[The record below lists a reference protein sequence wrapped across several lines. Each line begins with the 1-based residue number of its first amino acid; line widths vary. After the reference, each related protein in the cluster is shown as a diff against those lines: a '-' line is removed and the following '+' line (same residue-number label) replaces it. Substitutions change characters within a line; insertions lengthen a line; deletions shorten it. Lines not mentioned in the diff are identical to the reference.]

1 MWDHRVAVGT
11 CRPSGL
17 PEEAAMDEHW
27 IEAHKPAADRWVHY
41 LLAALM
47 WSVVGS
53 ALLAVGSHWAG
64 RTFAALGTAHAALLP
79 LVLIGIGVAAG
90 AAKARWVLGPAA
102 ERIIQRID
110 ERGDRRCA
118 GGFLSWR
125 SWGFVLVMI
134 VAGRLLRGSH
144 IPRAVLGVVYVA
156 VGTALLLAA
165 RRPWEAW
172 RAARRQ
178 LRPGRPSSR

>member
-1 MWDHRVAVGT
+1 MSER
-11 CRPSGL
+11 
-17 PEEAAMDEHW
+17 W
-27 IEAHKPAADRWVHY
+27 IEAHKPAADRWVHH

-64 RTFAALGTAHAALLP
+64 LTFAAFGTAHAVLLP
-79 LVLIGIGVAAG
+79 LVLIGCGVAAG
-90 AAKARWVLGPAA
+90 VAKAHWVLRPSA

-110 ERGDRRCA
+110 ERGDGRCA

-134 VAGRLLRGSH
+134 LAGRLLRGSH
-144 IPRAVLGVVYVA
+144 IPRAALGVVYVA

-165 RRPWEAW
+165 HQPWQAW

-178 LRPGRPSSR
+178 LGSDATGSDQHGATQARSR